1 MIIQGMTIQ
10 DFEFISRLALVIFVI
25 ATGFLMTLKDTHWE
39 LIIFWVA
46 IGMFYVLMPF
56 WYY

>member
-1 MIIQGMTIQ
+1 MTIQ